1 MSWKAAEILWVL
13 ISSVQVRMVLTQKEK
28 CRTVPHAIVCVLSH
42 ELHLLQEVGE
52 RSGSWVPRNRL
63 SIASLESVVWLAT
76 VR

>member
-1 MSWKAAEILWVL
+1 MRWKAAQTLWVL
-13 ISSVQVRMVLTQKEK
+13 ISSVQVLMVLTQQEK
-28 CRTVPHAIVCVLSH
+28 RRTAPHTIVGVLSH